1 MAKKWR
7 QKLQRWITKQL
18 DLPEDVMMD
27 IPRITMVGQL
37 HIYIENH
44 KGLLT
49 FSEEEIRILLSK
61 GQLLVRGESFV
72 IKTILPEELLLEGK
86 IEQVL
91 YIDDD

>member
-1 MAKKWR
+1 MAKKWS
-7 QKLQRWITKQL
+7 QKIRNWITNQL

-27 IPRITMVGQL
+27 FPRITMVGQI

-49 FSEEEIRILLSK
+49 FSDNEIRIMLSH
-61 GQLLVRGESFV
+61 GQLLVKGESFV

-86 IEQVL
+86 IEKVL
-91 YIDDD
+91 FITK

>member
-7 QKLQRWITKQL
+7 QKMRRWITNQL

-27 IPRITMVGQL
+27 FPRITMVGQI

-44 KGLLT
+44 KGLLS
-49 FSEEEIRILLSK
+49 FSDKEIRILLSQ
-61 GQLLVRGESFV
+61 GQLLIKGKVFV
-72 IKTILPEELLLEGK
+72 IKTILPEEILLEGK

-91 YIDDD
+91 FIPE

>member
-7 QKLQRWITKQL
+7 QKLMNWMTKQL

-27 IPRITMVGQL
+27 FPRVTMVGQI

-44 KGLLT
+44 KGLLA
-49 FSEEEIRILLSK
+49 FSDKEIRILLTQ
-61 GQLLVRGESFV
+61 GQLLVKGKDFV

-86 IEQVL
+86 IEHVTF
-91 YIDDD
+91 INE